1 MCVCVC
7 VCVCVLRMDNEITL
21 FRYDGSTLYRE
32 QVFPEREREREGVCV
47 CVRERE
53 RVCV

>member
-32 QVFPEREREREGVCV
+32 QVFPVCV
-47 CVRERE
+47 CVCVCALMIERD
-53 RVCV
+53 